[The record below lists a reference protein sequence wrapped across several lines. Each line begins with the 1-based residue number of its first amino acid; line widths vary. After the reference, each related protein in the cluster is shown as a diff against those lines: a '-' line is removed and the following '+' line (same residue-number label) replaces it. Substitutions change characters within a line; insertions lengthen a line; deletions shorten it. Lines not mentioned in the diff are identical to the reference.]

1 MKTRSILGC
10 EGQFFGWNFPNLGE
24 TWMNKKLLG
33 TKTLLVAPG
42 LTTSNKK
49 LLLLVT
55 KGNEAREIGTVS
67 AERKAGHPTGTE
79 RPGFGMAR
87 GVMSREHKQWW
98 FVVTDC
104 RDSLLATSGSNG

>member
-1 MKTRSILGC
+1 
-10 EGQFFGWNFPNLGE
+10 
-24 TWMNKKLLG
+24 MNKKLLG

-42 LTTSNKK
+42 LTTSNKKLLWPYYYSNKK

-67 AERKAGHPTGTE
+67 AERKAGYPTGTE
-79 RPGFGMAR
+79 RPSFGMAR
-87 GVMSREHKQWW
+87 GVMPRQHKQWW

-104 RDSLLATSGSNG
+104 RDNLLATSGSNG